1 MSYQRGNNL
10 DKDIIFQ
17 EYFNDEQSVRR
28 NGGVP
33 TDVVFDKGVAE
44 FNGNTSVIDYGNQ
57 LSIQSGDGFSVRIQA
72 KKAISIEY
80 GSLLDI
86 DTYTTFEF
94 RIDHTTNY
102 FTVYLN
108 SVKITNGESLPDDEW
123 LDLIYT
129 FDGIDQHNLYVDGEL
144 VNNTVSSVS
153 SISLNKNLLVGE
165 RSDGSLDGDQDQRL
179 LEIYN
184 KILNGLQSWWQ
195 AQ

>member
-72 KKAISIEY
+72 KKAISINI
-80 GSLLDI
+80 G
-86 DTYTTFEF
+86 
-94 RIDHTTNY
+94 
-102 FTVYLN
+102 
-108 SVKITNGESLPDDEW
+108 K
-123 LDLIYT
+123 
-129 FDGIDQHNLYVDGEL
+129 
-144 VNNTVSSVS
+144 
-153 SISLNKNLLVGE
+153 
-165 RSDGSLDGDQDQRL
+165 
-179 LEIYN
+179 
-184 KILNGLQSWWQ
+184 
-195 AQ
+195 